1 MPTLVFGNRNVTYS
15 KAGSGTPVVLVH
27 GSFATSSAWRRIISS
42 MDLERF
48 CAIAVDLPGCGG
60 SDPVALDPSRLL
72 ALEAETVEAVL
83 TKETTEPAQ
92 LVAHSYGAI
101 IALSLALA
109 GRDDIGSLTLF
120 EPLPFTFLEKTGDA
134 QIVEEI
140 TAFVAG
146 YRNAFQQGDAWAARR
161 VIDLWGGEG
170 AFAAMPA
177 QVQQV
182 VKANTAQNI
191 CQWETNLGFR
201 PSIEDYRSLHMP
213 TTLVRGE
220 KSHPIGKLISARL
233 HELIPESSLVE
244 IPAAS
249 HFMIHTHAADCA
261 TIIGLGEARAHHSS
275 RRQTS

>member
-1 MPTLVFGNRNVTYS
+1 MPTLVLGNRNVTYS
-15 KAGSGTPVVLVH
+15 KTGSGTPVVLVH

-48 CAIAVDLPGCGG
+48 CAIAIDLPGCGG
-60 SDPVALDPSRLL
+60 SDPVALEPSRLL
-72 ALEAETVEAVL
+72 ALEAETVRAVL
-83 TKETTEPAQ
+83 IKEAAEPAQ
-92 LVAHSYGAI
+92 LVAHSYGAV

-109 GRDDIGSLTLF
+109 GRDGIGSLTLF

-134 QIVEEI
+134 QIVDEI
-140 TAFVAG
+140 AAFVAE
-146 YRNAFQQGDAWAARR
+146 YRGAFQLGDEWAARR

-220 KSHPIGKLISARL
+220 KSHPIGKLISERL
-233 HELIPESSLVE
+233 HQLIPASKLVE

-249 HFMIHTHAADCA
+249 HFMIHTHAMECA
-261 TIIGLGEARAHHSS
+261 KIIDPAQAMRHEH
-275 RRQTS
+275 